1 MKVNTSGGHLV
12 IATCNE
18 FPLGK
23 WGEVSEATNRDHD
36 QINYLLSHE
45 LIGKFLPENVHLL
58 KNPSTNEFKD
68 TMSHLR
74 KEVESSGFVVIV
86 LATHV
91 VKVVKGEKERPKEH
105 SYFAFHN
112 SVWGT
117 PIEIAE
123 SCISLSAFCG
133 LVNKI
138 PCAQKTLILNY
149 AHVAKPRMALFPS
162 SKILYPPQDFLSKLC
177 EQAKCAVVACC
188 AIGTPAK
195 EYLRHSAYHLKELI
209 PTEPATTGGAAAA
222 PSLRNR
228 VFNAFHHTNK
238 ELYNRMLVELMSE
251 WGIKPFPEVTKS
263 PRPIK
268 PVATWER
275 KDDDITIILPNQKE
289 VRYLHQCFATQ
300 LALCFVTLCNVTCG
314 HSSAEKQLHPAAG
327 VLEGEAVPS
336 EARQFHTRAVS
347 RASAEHLLRT
357 VSDQH
362 CGPPRARV
370 RSVETSSRDCASYVF
385 ILPYG
390 ECSLK
395 QVLCVRAG
403 ASKRSARRG
412 VQAP

>member
-1 MKVNTSGGHLV
+1 MRVNTSGGHLL

-45 LIGKFLPENVHLL
+45 LIGKFPPENVHLL

-68 TMSHLR
+68 TLSHLR

-91 VKVVKGEKERPKEH
+91 VKVVKGEKKEHPKEL

-117 PIEIAE
+117 PVEIAE

-138 PCAQKTLILNY
+138 PCTQKTLILNY

-177 EQAKCAVVACC
+177 EQAKCAVIACC

-195 EYLRHSAYHLKELI
+195 EYLRHSAYHINELT
-209 PTEPATTGGAAAA
+209 PTQPTATGGAKAV
-222 PSLRNR
+222 PSLTER
-228 VFNAFHHTNK
+228 VFSAFHHTNK

-251 WGIKPFPEVTKS
+251 WGIKPFPEITKS

-275 KDDDITIILPNQKE
+275 KDDDIIIVLPNQKE
-289 VRYLHQCFATQ
+289 VRVQ
-300 LALCFVTLCNVTCG
+300 
-314 HSSAEKQLHPAAG
+314 SSP
-327 VLEGEAVPS
+327 VLGFSGCYP
-336 EARQFHTRAVS
+336 
-347 RASAEHLLRT
+347 T
-357 VSDQH
+357 V
-362 CGPPRARV
+362 CVVCPCCR
-370 RSVETSSRDCASYVF
+370 ET
-385 ILPYG
+385 ITP
-390 ECSLK
+390 
-395 QVLCVRAG
+395 G
-403 ASKRSARRG
+403 AWCTGK
-412 VQAP
+412 